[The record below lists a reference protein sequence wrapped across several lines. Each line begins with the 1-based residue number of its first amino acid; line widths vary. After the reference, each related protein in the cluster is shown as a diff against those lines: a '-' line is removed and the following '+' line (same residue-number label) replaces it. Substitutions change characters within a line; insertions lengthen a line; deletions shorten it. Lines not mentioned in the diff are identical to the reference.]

1 MGNKKLFYSPLA
13 SFIIFLVIV
22 AKDIL
27 VGYFEIIPIRSPQ
40 NRLVSWFLILPL
52 IIIGF
57 ILSIKIVKHYYN
69 YIISNRRVLVD
80 WVLLL
85 SLPTFLYISY
95 FVIRLI
101 VGICYFRDLLPA
113 N

>member
-1 MGNKKLFYSPLA
+1 MKNRKLFYNALA
-13 SFIIFLVIV
+13 SFIIFLVII

-27 VGYFEIIPIRSPQ
+27 VDYLKIIPVRSPQ

-52 IIIGF
+52 LIIGF
-57 ILSIKIVKHYYN
+57 ILSIKIVRHYCN

-80 WVLLL
+80 WALLL

-101 VGICYFRDLLPA
+101 AGIGYIIMQ
-113 N
+113 